1 MKRLS
6 CALLL
11 ALGIL
16 LLADQP
22 SVTNAQQIPL
32 EKTTSGAS
40 EITYAGQT
48 FRVSAT
54 VPVRIRFELLSPT
67 AIKLTFVS
75 DTGANGRLTVYWLDF
90 QKYIFTGQMPVSV
103 PWEGTLDTEGG
114 FVDR

>member
-1 MKRLS
+1 MKRLT

-16 LLADQP
+16 VLAGSP
-22 SVTNAQQIPL
+22 PVANAQEMPL
-32 EKTTSGAS
+32 EKTASGAI
-40 EITYAGQT
+40 EITYGGQT

-54 VPVRIRFELLSPT
+54 VPVRIRFELVSPT
-67 AIKLTFVS
+67 DIKLTFVS
-75 DTGANGRLTVYWLDF
+75 DTGASGRVTVYWLDF
-90 QKYIFTGQMPVSV
+90 EKYIYTGQMPVSI